1 MMKSVAVILGS
12 AFQDSIPRA
21 LDLERIEIQTSWGM
35 QALYQVKNHQRP
47 AYLLFRHGLPHR
59 LLPNQ
64 INYRSQARAL
74 KQVDCGALLVTSS
87 VGVLDADLPLFK
99 PMLLTDLMMP
109 DNRLPDGSTCTMFT
123 EPTLGQGHLI
133 VTQGLFSGELNQQIH
148 RLAGGLIHAAKQS
161 IVFAYVA
168 GPRTK
173 TAAENDI
180 WHKLGAQV
188 NSMTLAPEV
197 ILANEL
203 EISCTGLVVGHKYS
217 TPDIKNIADRK
228 SMSGSLESS
237 KDAME
242 TLILQFLAKGG
253 PVSFGNR
260 IYRFNHE

>member
-1 MMKSVAVILGS
+1 MIKSLAVILGS
-12 AFQDSIPRA
+12 AFQDSMPQA
-21 LDLERIEIQTSWGM
+21 LNLERLEIPTAWGV
-35 QALYQVKNHQRP
+35 QALYHAKDLQRP

-64 INYRSQARAL
+64 INYRSQAQAL

-87 VGVLDADLPLFK
+87 VGVMDSNLPLFK
-99 PMLLTDLMMP
+99 PMLLTDLMML

-123 EPTLGQGHLI
+123 EPTSEQGHLV
-133 VTQGLFSGELNQQIH
+133 VTQGLFSGELDQQIH
-148 RLAGGLIHAAKQS
+148 RLAGDRIHAARQP

-173 TAAENDI
+173 TAAENNI

-203 EISCTGLVVGHKYS
+203 EIPCTGLVVGHKYS
-217 TPDIKNIADRK
+217 TPEIKNIDDQK
-228 SMSGSLESS
+228 SMSDSLESS
-237 KDAME
+237 KEAME
-242 TLILQFLAKGG
+242 ALILRFLTEGE

>member
-1 MMKSVAVILGS
+1 MKSVAVILGS
-12 AFQDSIPRA
+12 AFQDSLPQA
-21 LDLERIEIQTSWGM
+21 LNLERIEIQTDWGK
-35 QALYQVKNHQRP
+35 QPLYRAKNFQRP

-64 INYRSQARAL
+64 INYRSQAQAL
-74 KQVDCGALLVTSS
+74 KQADCGALLITSS
-87 VGVLDADLPLFK
+87 VGVMDSDLPLFI
-99 PMLLTDLMMP
+99 PMLLTDLMML

-123 EPTLGQGHLI
+123 EPSSKQGHL
-133 VTQGLFSGELNQQIH
+133 VLTEGLFSKELNQQIH
-148 RLAGGLIHAAKQS
+148 WLAEDLIHVAKQP

-173 TAAENDI
+173 TTAENII
-180 WHKLGAQV
+180 WHELGARV

-203 EISCTGLVVGHKYS
+203 EIPCTGLVVGHKYS
-217 TPDIKNIADRK
+217 TPHINNIAGPK
-228 SMSGSLESS
+228 TMSDSLESS

-242 TLILQFLAKGG
+242 TLVLRFLENGK
-253 PVSFGNR
+253 PVSFGNQ

>member
-1 MMKSVAVILGS
+1 MKSVAVILGS
-12 AFQDSIPRA
+12 AFQDSMPQA
-21 LDLERIEIQTSWGM
+21 LNLERIEIQTTWGM
-35 QALYQVKNHQRP
+35 QPLYHAKNFQRP
-47 AYLLFRHGLPHR
+47 AFLLFRHGLPHR

-87 VGVLDADLPLFK
+87 VGVMDCDLPLFK
-99 PMLLTDLMMP
+99 PMLLTDLMML
-109 DNRLPDGSTCTMFT
+109 DNRLPDGSTCTMFA
-123 EPTLGQGHLI
+123 EPSSRQGHLV
-133 VTQGLFSGELNQQIH
+133 VTEGLFSGQLNQQIH
-148 RLAGGLIHAAKQS
+148 RLAGDLIHAAKQQ
-161 IVFAYVA
+161 IIFAYVA

-173 TAAENDI
+173 TPAESKI
-180 WHKLGAQV
+180 WHALGARV

-203 EISCTGLVVGHKYS
+203 EIPCTGLVVGHKYS
-217 TPDIKNIADRK
+217 IPDIKNIADPE
-228 SMSGSLESS
+228 SISDSLESS

-242 TLILQFLAKGG
+242 TLILRFLEKGK